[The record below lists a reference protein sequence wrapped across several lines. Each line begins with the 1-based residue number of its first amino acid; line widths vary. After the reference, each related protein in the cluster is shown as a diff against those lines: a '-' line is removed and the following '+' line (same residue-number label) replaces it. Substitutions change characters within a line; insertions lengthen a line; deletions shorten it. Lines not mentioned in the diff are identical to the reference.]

1 MMTLEEVKKLTE
13 DKTYGRIPLT
23 REIYSDIR
31 TPMEVL
37 RVLKQVS
44 THCYM
49 LESTASHE
57 TWGRYTFLGFDPSLE
72 ITCRNGEMRA
82 GCLHF
87 PTADPS
93 AYLRQVLE
101 EHKSPRL

>member
-1 MMTLEEVKKLTE
+1 MMTLEAVKKLTE
-13 DKTYGRIPLT
+13 DNRRIPLT

-49 LESTASHE
+49 LESVEESKR
-57 TWGRYTFLGFDPSLE
+57 WGPL
-72 ITCRNGEMRA
+72 
-82 GCLHF
+82 
-87 PTADPS
+87 
-93 AYLRQVLE
+93 YL
-101 EHKSPRL
+101 PRL